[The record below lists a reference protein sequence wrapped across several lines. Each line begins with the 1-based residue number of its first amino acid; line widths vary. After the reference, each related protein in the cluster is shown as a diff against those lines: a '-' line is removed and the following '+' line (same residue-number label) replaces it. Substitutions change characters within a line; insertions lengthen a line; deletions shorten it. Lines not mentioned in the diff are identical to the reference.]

1 MDWSSLPTT
10 EVSLTNEGLTITEGG
25 TYILTGT
32 TTGGVTVETDAN
44 VRIILAGATIS
55 SSDTAAINVVSAG
68 TVEIELQ
75 DGTENTVKDSST
87 HSNTDIEGAIHVEAD
102 LILSGNGSLTV
113 EGNFQD
119 GIVSTD
125 NLTINA
131 GNITVTAADDGIK
144 ATNDEDT
151 TKGYTVITGGTITVS
166 AGDDAIKAESSLTI
180 DGGDITVTESLE
192 AIEATNITINGGTI
206 DVYATDDS
214 INAASTTS
222 TDIFIKVTGGNL
234 KVEVGSGDTDAFDSN
249 GDIYISGG
257 TIDVTAPT
265 SAFDFDGVA
274 ELTGG
279 TVTVNGEQITEI
291 VATGPGAGGGRGGW

>member
-1 MDWSSLPTT
+1 MTA
-10 EVSLTNEGLTITEGG
+10 
-25 TYILTGT
+25 TG
-32 TTGGVTVETDAN
+32 
-44 VRIILAGATIS
+44 
-55 SSDTAAINVVSAG
+55 
-68 TVEIELQ
+68 
-75 DGTENTVKDSST
+75 
-87 HSNTDIEGAIHVEAD
+87 
-102 LILSGNGSLTV
+102 
-113 EGNFQD
+113 
-119 GIVSTD
+119 
-125 NLTINA
+125 
-131 GNITVTAADDGIK
+131 DGIK

-222 TDIFIKVTGGNL
+222 TNIFIKVTGGNL

-257 TIDVTAPT
+257 TIDITAPT

-279 TVTVNGEQITEI
+279 TVTVNGEQISEI